1 MPLKWHFTRSCHGR
15 RETVK
20 IDWELVMAIGVAV
33 LMVVLAV
40 LIFVAGFAMAEELPG
55 CTSIKRVVVQPGA
68 VMNVVDGDTFHVFTF
83 DVPNV
88 VKIRVQDAETPERGQ
103 EGFQEARVF
112 TREWLL
118 DGPFQVL
125 TCGQPTLDR
134 IVGVVVRDGKM
145 LADTLKGAGYWREKH

>member
-1 MPLKWHFTRSCHGR
+1 MKPLNT
-15 RETVK
+15 
-20 IDWELVMAIGVAV
+20 IDWEILLGGLVVMA
-33 LMVVLAV
+33 LLFLAS
-40 LIFVAGFAMAEELPG
+40 LFFVPGLVRAEDLPG
-55 CTSIKRVVVQPGA
+55 CQSIKRVVVQPGA
-68 VMNVVDGDTFHVFTF
+68 VMKVVDGDTFHVFTF

-103 EGFQEARVF
+103 DGYEEAKVL

-145 LADTLKGAGYWREKH
+145 LADALKEAGYWRAQH